1 MSITVL
7 DFGIAKGR
15 QTVDAT
21 YVYQSG
27 QQRVR
32 LLIHTD
38 SVDFQ
43 SSARA
48 QVWSQAAQAWNTLT
62 SIHYSQMRSPH
73 NAAYRSD
80 WVQPELYNADRIELL
95 RLVKATLPGWDEGDY
110 LLIEPEQ
117 LAQLR
122 LINSQLYGDGTLMSP
137 DRRRDLADSLRIE
150 LDQIR
155 DQNEVTPT

>member
-7 DFGIAKGR
+7 DANIAKGS
-15 QTVDAT
+15 QTVDAR

-27 QQRVR
+27 EQRVR

-38 SVDFQ
+38 SIQ
-43 SSARA
+43 SQSYARA
-48 QVWSQAAQAWNTLT
+48 QVWSQATQTWNTLT
-62 SIHYSQMRSPH
+62 SIHYSHMRSTH
-73 NAAYRSD
+73 AAAYHSD
-80 WVQPELYNADRIELL
+80 WVQPSHYEGDRVELL
-95 RLVKATLPGWDEGDY
+95 RLVKALLPGWDGGDQ
-110 LLIEPEQ
+110 LLLDPEQ

-122 LINSQLYGDGTLMSP
+122 LINSQLYGDGTSLSP

-155 DQNEVTPT
+155 DQNEVNPT